1 MHWGSVGLGCLQKIV
16 VFLEYSGLAGKSLKQ
31 HTCEN
36 LLILSKISHCKY
48 QPHPTARNIRT
59 WQKQPLLMWVTG
71 SMKGSQCLLEDGIG
85 LCCQLSQSLQDIL
98 ARSCFFFPNCFLFTS
113 SSINFGTSEYWVFNH
128 TVFFAGVACIS

>member
-1 MHWGSVGLGCLQKIV
+1 MHWGSVGLGCLQKTV

-85 LCCQLSQSLQDIL
+85 LCCQLSQFLQDIL
-98 ARSCFFFPNCFLFTS
+98 ARSCFFFQIASSLHLPALILALVNTGSSTILFS
-113 SSINFGTSEYWVFNH
+113 LLGWL
-128 TVFFAGVACIS
+128 A